1 MAGSTA
7 TITAK
12 TTAGTTMNNEQ
23 YRFPRLA
30 LLRLQSWLSPA
41 FPSGSYS
48 YSHCLEW
55 AVEAAYIKDR
65 DSLVDWLEADLRHG
79 SGRNEAIFFME
90 AWRSAAHDDLAKLF
104 EIAELAA
111 AFRGTSEFAL
121 ESSQQGAGCLSTLSR
136 VWPED
141 MLDRLSDWLS
151 EQRVPPSVA
160 VVHGVAAA
168 KQGLPPKLALSAFL
182 QSYVANLVTAGVRL
196 VPLGQTDGQRAIA
209 ALEEAVL
216 ATAEEAMGATL
227 DDLGSAAFMV
237 DLASMRHETQYTRL
251 FRS

>member
-1 MAGSTA
+1 M
-7 TITAK
+7 
-12 TTAGTTMNNEQ
+12 TAGTIMSKEQ

-48 YSHCLEW
+48 YSHGLEW
-55 AVEAAYIKDR
+55 AVEAGYIDDR
-65 DSLVDWLEADLRHG
+65 ETLIDWLQGDLRYG
-79 SGRNEAIFFME
+79 SGRNEAIFFIE
-90 AWRSAAHDDLAKLF
+90 AWRSARHDDPAKLF
-104 EIAELAA
+104 EIAELAG

-121 ESSQQGAGCLSTLSR
+121 ESSQQGMACLSTLHR
-136 VWPED
+136 VWPDDLVDQISE
-141 MLDRLSDWLS
+141 LLS
-151 EQRVPPSVA
+151 EQHIPPALA
-160 VVHGVAAA
+160 VVHGVALA
-168 KQGLPPKLALSAFL
+168 KQGIPADLALPAFL

-196 VPLGQTDGQRAIA
+196 IPLGQTDGQRAIA
-209 ALEEAVL
+209 ALEEAEL
-216 ATAEEAMGATL
+216 ATTDEALTATI